1 MGVQEN
7 WFPATLR
14 SGPEIQSQNSLS
26 SPVTGVPS
34 RGEGYTGVEPGWGDA
49 GCMGIL

>member
-7 WFPATLR
+7 CFPATLK

-26 SPVTGVPS
+26 SPVTGIPS
-34 RGEGYTGVEPGWGDA
+34 KREGYMGVEPGWRDA